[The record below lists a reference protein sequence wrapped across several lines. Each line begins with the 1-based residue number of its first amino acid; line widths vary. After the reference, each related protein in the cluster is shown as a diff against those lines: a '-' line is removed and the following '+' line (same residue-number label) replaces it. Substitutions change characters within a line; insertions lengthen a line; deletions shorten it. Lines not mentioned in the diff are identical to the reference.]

1 VAYCE
6 QDDLFSLAG
15 MEAADEVLTRLF
27 SGATGSY
34 RGIFVPTTHQV
45 TREIHDLVTDFLTA

>member
-1 VAYCE
+1 M
-6 QDDLFSLAG
+6 AG
-15 MEAADEVLTRLF
+15 MEAADEALTRLF